1 MHCLETKNGVIA
13 VENSMIVSQKIK
25 DRITVRSSTSEYI
38 PRKIE
43 SRVLMGYLYIH
54 VHDSITD
61 NSQKMQLKCP
71 SLNEWVNKMWCEQ
84 TVEHYS
90 PLKWKEI
97 LTPVTTWLNLEDIML
112 SEISHSG
119 HLRRQIFRK
128 LRSWHPVPS
137 LHANRWGNN
146 GNIER
151 LKKMFFSS

>member
-1 MHCLETKNGVIA
+1 
-13 VENSMIVSQKIK
+13 
-25 DRITVRSSTSEYI
+25 
-38 PRKIE
+38 
-43 SRVLMGYLYIH
+43 MGYLYIH

-146 GNIER
+146 GNSER
-151 LKKMFFSS
+151 LYFLGPKSLWTVTEAIKLKDTCFVEEKL

>member
-1 MHCLETKNGVIA
+1 
-13 VENSMIVSQKIK
+13 MIVSQKIK

-43 SRVLMGYLYIH
+43 SRVLMGCLYIH

-71 SLNEWVNKMWCEQ
+71 SRNEWVNKLWCEQ

-119 HLRRQIFRK
+119 HLRRQTFRK

-146 GNIER
+146 GNSDR
-151 LKKMFFSS
+151 LYFLGLQNHCRNNAAMKSKDP

>member
-43 SRVLMGYLYIH
+43 SRFLMGYLYIH

>member
-97 LTPVTTWLNLEDIML
+97 LTPVTTWLNLEDIIL